1 MFQAARSWWK
11 SGRGQR
17 TIRLFSF
24 ELTVSIWAQ
33 KRSSLSQV
41 EGVKNDLLY
50 NFEIYRRIAA
60 SHRAAIPC
68 FRQRVDLILEKVG
81 DRQPIESLLLR
92 PSALAGMAPD
102 QLTGENE
109 LLLRERFGDSTA
121 DKIGSVEFN
130 LRTSD
135 EATHQIGQLWFQF
148 QRLDQSHGAVSD
160 ADRAAVRDAAVRIL
174 GQIEALESSAEMI
187 ERLTTELGI
196 RSKARAGLGPA
207 TSCDEVWRTGH
218 AYRGG

>member
-24 ELTVSIWAQ
+24 ELTVVMIGVLAAQQVSIWAQ

-68 FRQRVDLILEKVG
+68 FRQRVGLILKKVG
-81 DRQPIESLLLR
+81 DRRPIDSLLLR

-102 QLTGENE
+102 ELTVENE
-109 LLLRERFGDSTA
+109 QLLRERFGDSTA

-130 LRTSD
+130 L
-135 EATHQIGQLWFQF
+135 
-148 QRLDQSHGAVSD
+148 
-160 ADRAAVRDAAVRIL
+160 
-174 GQIEALESSAEMI
+174 
-187 ERLTTELGI
+187 
-196 RSKARAGLGPA
+196 
-207 TSCDEVWRTGH
+207 
-218 AYRGG
+218 